1 MKRIDMNYF
10 DIPTSIESIEFYGI
24 ASAMG
29 FNTNATADDLK
40 SVDAAKKELIEALI
54 EFTKKNAAGI
64 LIKHMNID
72 YGNIDAEVHT
82 DDRAVSHKF
91 NAAPYFADITDKQIM
106 DILRRGYSGCESTD
120 QIALEYPLP
129 EKGIEEVMHYLNH
142 IRQTL
147 DMGFECS
154 VDEDDVL
161 AWVRVHRPA
170 LIEKI
175 TAWYR
180 ENEIADW
187 EYPA

>member
-10 DIPTSIESIEFYGI
+10 DIPASIATIEFYGI

-29 FNTNATADDLK
+29 FDQNATAADMK
-40 SVDAAKKELIEALI
+40 SVDYAKQELIDALI
-54 EFTKKNAAGI
+54 EFTQKNAPAI
-64 LIKHMNID
+64 LLKHMKID
-72 YGNIDAEVHT
+72 FGKIDAEVHT

-91 NAAPYFADITDKQIM
+91 NAAPYFADIADKQIM
-106 DILRRGYSGCESTD
+106 DIIKCGYVGNESTD

-142 IRQTL
+142 IRQTS

-154 VDEDDVL
+154 VNENDVL

-170 LIEKI
+170 MIEKI
-175 TAWYR
+175 TAW
-180 ENEIADW
+180 
-187 EYPA
+187 